1 MVGQLTLTQLIVVRA
16 HVSQHK
22 VLDIIN
28 SYSKSIINIED
39 GNALFYNL

>member
-1 MVGQLTLTQLIVVRA
+1 MVGLQTLNLSIGVRVP
-16 HVSQHK
+16 VSQHK